1 MTLVGRYSF
10 VPNPC
15 TTTPCLPGMALAV
28 SVDGSSCFL
37 AVDGELVCETRA
49 WHGYLPRVDDVVRV
63 TGARSER
70 LDVFGNPYCIIEVD
84 TILPVQ

>member
-1 MTLVGRYSF
+1 
-10 VPNPC
+10 
-15 TTTPCLPGMALAV
+15 
-28 SVDGSSCFL
+28 
-37 AVDGELVCETRA
+37 VCETRA